1 MTMLGDAG
9 SNAPSAV
16 LSLGPVKRSRGR
28 GRWFA
33 LLGLATSTAAA
44 ELLVLGELRERT
56 PLLRELDAN
65 GSQP

>member
-33 LLGLATSTAAA
+33 LLGLATLTAAA
-44 ELLVLGELRERT
+44 QLHVLGLLREQV
-56 PLLRELDAN
+56 PLLRELGAK